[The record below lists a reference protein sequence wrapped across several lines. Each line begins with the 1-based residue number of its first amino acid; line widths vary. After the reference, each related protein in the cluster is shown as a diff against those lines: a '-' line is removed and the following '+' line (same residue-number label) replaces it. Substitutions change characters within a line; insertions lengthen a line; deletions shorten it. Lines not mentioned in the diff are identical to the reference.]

1 MQCPRCQTMLG
12 PEKVAELSDWI
23 HVAACECQFVYGYST
38 ENGCHQPLFYTFN
51 CGGYHV
57 RITHGGT
64 TEIRA
69 AFTTKH
75 PLSLDFP
82 LDMRIKENNIAAEGE
97 FQAKHLLS
105 LDFPLELDITEEELK
120 TVLGLA

>member
-1 MQCPRCQTMLG
+1 MQCPRCGTMLG
-12 PEKVAELSDWI
+12 REKVAEISDWI

-57 RITHGGT
+57 RIAHGRN
-64 TEIRA
+64 TEI
-69 AFTTKH
+69 
-75 PLSLDFP
+75 
-82 LDMRIKENNIAAEGE
+82 NIAAEGE
-97 FQAKHLLS
+97 VAFPAKHVLS

-120 TVLGLA
+120 TVLGFG